1 MGLALSDACLHA
13 VCNCW
18 QLFTYYDCC
27 WALLPGNLPGEDG
40 GSGEGEP
47 LIQLD
52 FQAWLRVAIE
62 Q

>member
-1 MGLALSDACLHA
+1 MASTNRIGLGHR
-13 VCNCW
+13 
-18 QLFTYYDCC
+18 
-27 WALLPGNLPGEDG
+27 EDG